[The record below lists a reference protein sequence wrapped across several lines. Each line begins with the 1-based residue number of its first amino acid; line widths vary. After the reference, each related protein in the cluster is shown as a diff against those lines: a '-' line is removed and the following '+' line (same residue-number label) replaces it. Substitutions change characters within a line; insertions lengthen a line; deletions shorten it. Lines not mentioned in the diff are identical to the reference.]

1 MKSFKNYI
9 LPLLLLLVFTGSKAQ
24 FIFQKA
30 LGTNGTDVTRDLIIT
45 QDGNYLVMG
54 YSWQGSTTGL
64 YLTKIDTSGTILW
77 EKWHLFVGTVAALD
91 ATWGS
96 KTICEN
102 INSELIVGSKTDT
115 GATDVGFLIKFD
127 VNGDTLFTKRDSV
140 TLGNNVVKVLQAPDG
155 NLLALVD
162 KSSTTSLVKM
172 DNNFNLIGSIDGITP
187 LYKDVEVINNKI
199 YYYKQDSLNNLLIID
214 NDLLLIDT
222 VTIPIKYP
230 LYMRKSLDET
240 QLIFYGEETLGP
252 IPARKIK
259 MVYTDLV
266 GNISSVCDSVYNVSL
281 YDFSSVNTANNL
293 IYAAGYYDATWGV
306 DVRLYFTDECGTILH
321 DTILYRSS
329 WTIQPLDEWADK
341 ILVDNQGNY
350 IIYGRAMYGPLGGQ
364 SDIFLFKYKKWDG
377 FPTSIDES
385 SVDLNNAKN
394 MLLLYPNPF
403 NDGFTLTGLSEPSEI
418 LVMDI
423 TGKVVY
429 QTFINNL
436 STNINANSWAKGMYV
451 IQLKGNQSSTTL
463 KVIKQ

>member
-1 MKSFKNYI
+1 MKPFKNYI

-162 KSSTTSLVKM
+162 KSGTTSLVKM
-172 DNNFNLIGSIDGITP
+172 DNNFNLIGSIDGITS
-187 LYKDVEVINNKI
+187 LFKDVEVINNKI

-222 VTIPIKYP
+222 ITIPIKYP

-240 QLIFYGEETLGP
+240 QLTFYGEETLGP
-252 IPARKIK
+252 IPARKLKI
-259 MVYTDLV
+259 VYTDLI
-266 GNISSVCDSVYNVSL
+266 GNISTVCDSVYNVGGIF
-281 YDFSSVNTANNL
+281 DFRAINTANNL
-293 IYAAGYYDATWGV
+293 IYASFYYDATWGI
-306 DVRLYFTDECGTILH
+306 DVRLYFTDECGVLLH

-329 WTIQPLDEWADK
+329 WSIQPLDEWADK

-350 IIYGRAMYGPLGGQ
+350 LIYGRAMYGSLGET
-364 SDIFLFKYKKWDG
+364 DIFLFKYKKWQDTATG
-377 FPTSIDES
+377 IDENM
-385 SVDLNNAKN
+385 VDLSNPINTV
-394 MLLLYPNPF
+394 LLYPNPF
-403 NDGFTLTGLSEPSEI
+403 NAGFNLTGLSEPSEM
-418 LVMDI
+418 LVMDV
-423 TGKVVY
+423 TGKMIYKAFVSDM
-429 QTFINNL
+429 

-451 IQLKGNQSSTTL
+451 IQLKGLQNTTTL
-463 KVIKQ
+463 KVVKQ